1 MARVATSCVAIFAQ
15 RRALSAAITVVEG
28 SGKTVVEKAVKLGT
42 VAKDVASA
50 LATTTEEK
58 TAFWEPDPE
67 TGYYRPV
74 TGTKEVDAADLRAEM
89 MKQRIL
95 QEIDGDARNL

>member
-1 MARVATSCVAIFAQ
+1 MAARVASSSFAALMMMAQ
-15 RRALSAAITVVEG
+15 RGGLSSAAITAAEG
-28 SGKTVVEKAVKLGT
+28 STKIIEDKAVKLGT
-42 VAKDVASA
+42 VAKDVAA
-50 LATTTEEK
+50 AMATTTEEK

-89 MKQRIL
+89 LKQRML
-95 QEIDGDARNL
+95 HD

>member
-1 MARVATSCVAIFAQ
+1 M
-15 RRALSAAITVVEG
+15 SAAITTVEG
-28 SGKTVVEKAVKLGT
+28 SAKIIEDKAVKLGT
-42 VAKDVASA
+42 VAKDVTTAM
-50 LATTTEEK
+50 ATTTEEK

-89 MKQRIL
+89 IKQRML
-95 QEIDGDARNL
+95 HD

>member
-1 MARVATSCVAIFAQ
+1 MARVASSCAAVLAQ
-15 RRALSAAITVVEG
+15 RRGLSAAITVAEESV
-28 SGKTVVEKAVKLGT
+28 KKVEKALKLGT
-42 VAKDVASA
+42 VAKDIASA
-50 LATTTEEK
+50 MATTTEEK

-89 MKQRIL
+89 LKQRML
-95 QEIDGDARNL
+95 QD

>member
-1 MARVATSCVAIFAQ
+1 MARAASSYVS
-15 RRALSAAITVVEG
+15 RRGLSAAMTVAEDSVKKVED
-28 SGKTVVEKAVKLGT
+28 KAVKLGT
-42 VAKDVASA
+42 VAKDIASA
-50 LATTTEEK
+50 MATTTEEK

-89 MKQRIL
+89 LKRRIL
-95 QEIDGDARNL
+95 QDD

>member
-1 MARVATSCVAIFAQ
+1 MARVVSSCVFMLAQ
-15 RRALSAAITVVEG
+15 RRGMSAAITTVEG
-28 SGKTVVEKAVKLGT
+28 SAKIIEDKAVKLGT
-42 VAKDVASA
+42 VAKDVTTAM
-50 LATTTEEK
+50 ATTTEEK

-89 MKQRIL
+89 IKQRML
-95 QEIDGDARNL
+95 HD